1 MIGPPLRKLSI
12 RKLPVNGGPL
22 GTAAAAGEP
31 DAPVGPAGDGDRLPL
46 KVALTLDPGAGD
58 AKAPVPPGATFVPPA
73 GGAPAGGGI
82 GAPGLTGAAG
92 FVAAPA
98 GGAGATA
105 AGFPGA
111 AGAGTFGGG
120 GGGGG
125 ADAAGRFWANAL
137 NAIKLRQRV
146 SNVFIIAPLV
156 IYQPPWLGPIV
167 IPNWL
172 AWSPAKTFHFRFAT
186 LRMAKVA

>member
-1 MIGPPLRKLSI
+1 
-12 RKLPVNGGPL
+12 LPVGGGPL
-22 GTAAAAGEP
+22 ATVAAGEAAA
-31 DAPVGPAGDGDRLPL
+31 DAAGDGDRLPL

-58 AKAPVPPGATFVPPA
+58 ARAPVAPGATFVPPA
-73 GGAPAGGGI
+73 GGAPPGGGGI
-82 GAPGLTGAAG
+82 GVPGLTGAAG
-92 FVAAPA
+92 FAAAPA

-120 GGGGG
+120 GGGG
-125 ADAAGRFWANAL
+125 DAAGRFWANAL

-156 IYQPPWLGPIV
+156 I
-167 IPNWL
+167 
-172 AWSPAKTFHFRFAT
+172 
-186 LRMAKVA
+186 